1 MDKKSV
7 YEEGHKRETRKS
19 YQAYIEGISD
29 PKAAHGRNFFFILC
43 IYMIY
48 IFNNNL

>member
-29 PKAAHGRNFFFILC
+29 PKVAHGRNFFFHI
-43 IYMIY
+43 MY
-48 IFNNNL
+48 IHDIHF